1 MRDRQ
6 AEKKRRHAN
15 QRGAPMNGKRLAT
28 YFLQK
33 RRDAAGHGKSVFDAI
48 EYSKLIDFIY
58 SIAEQIS

>member
-1 MRDRQ
+1 
-6 AEKKRRHAN
+6 
-15 QRGAPMNGKRLAT
+15 MNGKRLAT